1 MFFTTTA
8 DKYKYKV
15 YNVFVSILIIT
26 SAVGI
31 GSCKYKRTA
40 RQTVPAFYY
49 WKSVFKLSG
58 FEKKYLDSLGIKT
71 IYIKFFDV
79 GWEEASKQP
88 QPKAKIIFADT
99 SYKKYNI
106 IPTVF
111 ITNECIQKTDSSGIL
126 YLADNIIA
134 LIKNTDSANNITAVK
149 EIQIDCD
156 WTAATK
162 DNYFALL
169 KRIKQSVNT
178 SISAT
183 IRLHQVKFITKAG
196 VPPVDKGLLMC
207 YNMGNLKNPATQ
219 NSIIETEEL
228 KKYTSTLSLYPLPL
242 DIALPL
248 FGWKVLFR
256 NNVYK
261 GLIENLPDS
270 ILSNTVVSKK
280 TNRYTL
286 LKDTA
291 LSGYS
296 LQKGDILRNEQSTYT
311 EILSTA
317 GEVNSHLK
325 NSAPHVVLY
334 HLDSVILKK
343 HSLHELENIFNSMH

>member
-1 MFFTTTA
+1 
-8 DKYKYKV
+8 V
-15 YNVFVSILIIT
+15 L
-26 SAVGI
+26 
-31 GSCKYKRTA
+31 
-40 RQTVPAFYY
+40 
-49 WKSVFKLSG
+49 
-58 FEKKYLDSLGIKT
+58 
-71 IYIKFFDV
+71 
-79 GWEEASKQP
+79 
-88 QPKAKIIFADT
+88 PKAKIIFADT

-126 YLADNIIA
+126 YLADNITA
-134 LIKNTDSANNITAVK
+134 LIKNTGSANNITTVK

-156 WTAATK
+156 WTATTK
-162 DNYFALL
+162 GNYFTLL
-169 KRIKQSVNT
+169 NRIKQSVNT
-178 SISAT
+178 TISAT
-183 IRLHQVKFITKAG
+183 IRLHQVKFIAKTG

-207 YNMGNLKNPATQ
+207 YNMGNLKNPATE

-242 DIALPL
+242 DVALPL
-248 FGWKVLFR
+248 FDWKVLFR

-270 ILSNTVVSKK
+270 VLSNTAVSKK

-286 LKDTA
+286 LKDTV

-296 LQKGDILRNEQSTYT
+296 LQKDDVLRNEQSSYA

-317 GEVNSHLK
+317 GEVNKRLK
-325 NSAPHVVLY
+325 NSAPHIVLY

-343 HSLHELENIFNSMH
+343 YSLYELETIFNSMR